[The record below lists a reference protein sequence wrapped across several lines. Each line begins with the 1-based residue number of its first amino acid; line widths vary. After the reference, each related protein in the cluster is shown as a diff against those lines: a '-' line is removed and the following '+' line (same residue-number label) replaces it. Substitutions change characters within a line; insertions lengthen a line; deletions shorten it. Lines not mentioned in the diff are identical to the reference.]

1 MRLNGKVLWVFF
13 FLMPLLVVHVSA
25 YETDDYVPEITAKVS
40 RITYL
45 TGDVKIRRSGGDD
58 WERAVTNLPVV
69 EGDEIATDANAL
81 LEIQF
86 DRDNY
91 VRLAQNSYLKI
102 ITLKDEGVALSIS
115 QGILSVRV

>member
-1 MRLNGKVLWVFF
+1 MRLNEKVLWVFF

-45 TGDVKIRRSGGDD
+45 TGDVKIRRLGGDD

-81 LEIQF
+81 LEKRH
-86 DRDNY
+86 RDLV
-91 VRLAQNSYLKI
+91 VRLGRHGDAH
-102 ITLKDEGVALSIS
+102 
-115 QGILSVRV
+115 RVNPAEELAVVLDAGRA